1 LIERA
6 GRNTMN
12 VGAIGSLLVQ
22 QSLISEPNTA
32 VPVES
37 KSFASLLEKAKNANG
52 DTVAKPAQSASEK
65 IRHAGKVEI
74 DKTSKLY
81 EQCQALEG
89 FLVKNLLEGMRKT
102 VMKSELMDEGF
113 AGKMYE
119 DMLYDQYATNLT
131 KNSGFG
137 LADLAYL
144 ELTGQRGKVIGLDHP
159 PTNQ

>member
-1 LIERA
+1 
-6 GRNTMN
+6 MN

-22 QSLISEPNTA
+22 QSLISETGAA

-37 KSFASLLEKAKNANG
+37 ESFASLLEKAKTAVKDVKNESEHSSAAK
-52 DTVAKPAQSASEK
+52 TVHTGKPD
-65 IRHAGKVEI
+65 I
-74 DKTSKLY
+74 DRTSKLY

-102 VMKSELMDEGF
+102 VMKSDLMNEGF

-131 KNSGFG
+131 KHSGFG

-144 ELTGQRGKVIGLDHP
+144 ELTGQRGKLIELK
-159 PTNQ
+159 

>member
-1 LIERA
+1 
-6 GRNTMN
+6 MN

-22 QSLISEPNTA
+22 QSLISKTDST

-37 KSFASLLEKAKNANG
+37 ESFASLLEKAKNANG
-52 DTVAKPAQSASEK
+52 DTAAEPAQSTSEK
-65 IRHAGKVEI
+65 IRHTGKAEI
-74 DKTSKLY
+74 DRTSKLY

-89 FLVKNLLEGMRKT
+89 FLVKNLLDGMRKT
-102 VMKSELMDEGF
+102 VMKSELLDEGF

-144 ELTGQRGKVIGLDHP
+144 ELTGQRGKVIG
-159 PTNQ
+159 

>member
-1 LIERA
+1 
-6 GRNTMN
+6 MN
-12 VGAIGSLLVQ
+12 VGAIGNLLVQ
-22 QSLISEPNTA
+22 QSLISETNAA

-37 KSFASLLEKAKNANG
+37 ESFASILEKAKNVNG
-52 DTVAKPAQSASEK
+52 GTAKKMEQSTSVK
-65 IRHAGKVEI
+65 TGHSGKAEI

-89 FLVKNLLEGMRKT
+89 FLVKNLLDGMRKT
-102 VMKSELMDEGF
+102 VMKSDLMDEGF
-113 AGKMYE
+113 AGQMYE

-137 LADLAYL
+137 LADMAYL